1 MILFVRALS
10 SEKIEKSVNRQTKV
24 DPFHIKFQSG
34 KCILAYFNGIY
45 QHKNLNPLVLN
56 VHQNITHT

>member
-10 SEKIEKSVNRQTKV
+10 TEQIEKSVNRQTKV

-34 KCILAYFNGIY
+34 KSIFVYFSGIY
-45 QHKNLNPLVLN
+45 Q
-56 VHQNITHT
+56 